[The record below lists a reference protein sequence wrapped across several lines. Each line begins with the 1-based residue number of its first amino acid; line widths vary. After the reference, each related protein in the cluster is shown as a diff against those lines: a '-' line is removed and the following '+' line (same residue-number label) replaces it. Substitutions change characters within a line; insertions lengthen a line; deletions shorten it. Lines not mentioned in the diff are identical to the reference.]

1 MQCPKCK
8 YKKANNNIHST
19 VQKTKW
25 FSNTKRTLV
34 KIGGELQNLETICF
48 SEAYIN
54 SMNLYRR
61 YIIISGSYIV
71 KLTVIL
77 IDWFIVGCLT
87 SSVWYYINS
96 QDDNKRQQYIQKGGN
111 DGTGAQWILIASGK
125 VWIEGWTYFL
135 PRCTN
140 NVVFLA
146 D

>member
-1 MQCPKCK
+1 
-8 YKKANNNIHST
+8 
-19 VQKTKW
+19 
-25 FSNTKRTLV
+25 
-34 KIGGELQNLETICF
+34 
-48 SEAYIN
+48 
-54 SMNLYRR
+54 MNLYRR

-77 IDWFIVGCLT
+77 IDWFIVCCLT

-125 VWIEGWTYFL
+125 VWIEGGTYFL

-140 NVVFLA
+140 NVVFK
-146 D
+146 